1 MDFGL
6 LDSDDDEVLKDA
18 SKESNPHA
26 DNVAME
32 TEATSQ
38 DLDNTAAL
46 TEFTEKTKM
55 ASSLKS
61 ESSSKSSESPSGS
74 TSDSNMD

>member
-6 LDSDDDEVLKDA
+6 LDSDDDEVMKDA

-38 DLDNTAAL
+38 DLDYTAAF
-46 TEFTEKTKM
+46 TEFT
-55 ASSLKS
+55 
-61 ESSSKSSESPSGS
+61 
-74 TSDSNMD
+74 